1 MANRWYNT
9 TYALYGAMILLHV
22 VLAGSP
28 SGTPDTTLLHDVEKS
43 LDIFESMNNI
53 VVARRCAE
61 MIREVLEVARACVV
75 RRTSIDTINNE
86 SLNALP
92 LGRQQPL
99 QYTGIQGMQ
108 LAVGSSPDRGD
119 SSTLGPAGGGSVDT
133 ATGFTLPSG
142 ISTNEGGDFFYSL
155 FNDQGAQ
162 PDTRAEML
170 ANLVD
175 PTVLEDF
182 AFGSGIGG
190 EISFL

>member
-1 MANRWYNT
+1 
-9 TYALYGAMILLHV
+9 MILLHV

-28 SGTPDTTLLHDVEKS
+28 CGPPDSILLHDVEKS

-75 RRTSIDTINNE
+75 RRSSVDTMHDE
-86 SLNALP
+86 SSNTLP
-92 LGRQQPL
+92 PGRQQPL
-99 QYTGIQGMQ
+99 QYNGIQSTQFG
-108 LAVGSSPDRGD
+108 VGSSLDRVN
-119 SSTLGPAGGGSVDT
+119 SSTLGPEGGGSVDS
-133 ATGFTLPSG
+133 AAAFTLPG
-142 ISTNEGGDFFYSL
+142 HTPATEGGDFFYSL

-162 PDTRAEML
+162 PGTRAEIL

-182 AFGSGIGG
+182 AFGSGLGG
-190 EISFL
+190 ELSFL

>member
-1 MANRWYNT
+1 
-9 TYALYGAMILLHV
+9 MILLHV

-28 SGTPDTTLLHDVEKS
+28 CGTPDSTLLHDVEKS

-75 RRTSIDTINNE
+75 RRASIDTINNE
-86 SLNALP
+86 PLNALP
-92 LGRQQPL
+92 LERQQPL

-108 LAVGSSPDRGD
+108 FAVGSSPDGGD
-119 SSTLGPAGGGSVDT
+119 NSTLGPAGGGSVDT
-133 ATGFTLPSG
+133 ATGFTQPGG